1 MRQRLAD
8 YVADF
13 LVKKG
18 ITDCFMVV
26 GGGAMHLNDALGHKE
41 GLHCTYNHH
50 EQACAMAAE
59 AYARVN
65 NRIAAVCVTTGPGGT
80 NALTGVLGGWLD
92 SIPMLV
98 VSGQVRYDTT
108 ARYMQQFTNGLPIRA
123 VGDQEFDITKAA
135 ASMCK
140 YAVMLEKPEDIRY
153 ILERAYHLA
162 TTGRRGPSWVDIP
175 VDFQGLVIE
184 TEHLRGYHPA
194 EENAE
199 RRTPIEEYTIEEV
212 LERIKHAKRPVF
224 YAGNG
229 IRLSGGYEEF
239 RRFVEQMQLPV
250 PVQPEPQ
257 PDAPL
262 KGIRTAL
269 RKKRILTA
277 AAAVLAVLCAVVL
290 VFWTGNLSTPVTA
303 EEAGIWLYNKK
314 EDGANLCVLE
324 VQGENV
330 RLETEGGFSW
340 GKEYITVRA
349 MRYTF
354 PGLHA
359 ALTKLTGSETV
370 STEIAVSRTQV
381 LAVECADGTRYY
393 SGGQQVERFIAGEN
407 PDGTVR
413 YGYGTEEQYGHD
425 FKKG

>member
-1 MRQRLAD
+1 MQRLSESKKLRGDGWQEKNMRQRLAD

-250 PVQPEPQ
+250 VTGWDSIDLIEDTHPLYVGRGGIMGDRAGNFAVQNA
-257 PDAPL
+257 DL
-262 KGIRTAL
+262 I
-269 RKKRILTA
+269 
-277 AAAVLAVLCAVVL
+277 LAV
-290 VFWTGNLSTPVTA
+290 GNRLSIRQVGYNWKSWAREAYVIMVDIDPA
-303 EEAGIWLYNKK
+303 ELKR
-314 EDGANLCVLE
+314 
-324 VQGENV
+324 Q
-330 RLETEGGFSW
+330 
-340 GKEYITVRA
+340 
-349 MRYTF
+349 
-354 PGLHA
+354 
-359 ALTKLTGSETV
+359 
-370 STEIAVSRTQV
+370 
-381 LAVECADGTRYY
+381 
-393 SGGQQVERFIAGEN
+393 RFMWN
-407 PDGTVR
+407 FRSVPTHVNFLL
-413 YGYGTEEQYGHD
+413 Q
-425 FKKG
+425 

>member
-1 MRQRLAD
+1 
-8 YVADF
+8 
-13 LVKKG
+13 
-18 ITDCFMVV
+18 MVV

-250 PVQPEPQ
+250 VTGWDSIDLIEDTHPLYVGRGGIMGDRAGNFAVQNA
-257 PDAPL
+257 DL
-262 KGIRTAL
+262 I
-269 RKKRILTA
+269 
-277 AAAVLAVLCAVVL
+277 LAV
-290 VFWTGNLSTPVTA
+290 GNRLSIRQVGYNWKSWAREAYVIMVDIDPA
-303 EEAGIWLYNKK
+303 ELKK
-314 EDGANLCVLE
+314 
-324 VQGENV
+324 
-330 RLETEGGFSW
+330 T
-340 GKEYITVRA
+340 T
-349 MRYTF
+349 
-354 PGLHA
+354 LH
-359 ALTKLTGSETV
+359 
-370 STEIAVSRTQV
+370 
-381 LAVECADGTRYY
+381 VELPICADACEFLAAMNRK
-393 SGGQQVERFIAGEN
+393 EAELCR
-407 PDGTVR
+407 
-413 YGYGTEEQYGHD
+413 EEE
-425 FKKG
+425 KK